1 LALVIV
7 SDETLDPNWRL
18 CSVYHV
24 GLHFRRHGQTPVQ
37 TVYGLPGG
45 QRGARPVE
53 SLSKS
58 ARASRTLQPDFSNLL
73 LYGGVFVL
81 SVVGGGLLFAHDV
94 STYLGNK
101 ALKVLY
107 NDDSEGI
114 ADPDY
119 EVAEQEWADG
129 NFLEAIQLL
138 RAYLKKNPREVH
150 AALRIA
156 EIYEKDLKNHLAAAL
171 EYEEL
176 LKNKLPPERWGWAA
190 IHLANLYSGKL
201 NKTDQAVAWLRR
213 IDAEY
218 GDTAA
223 AEKARLR
230 LALYDMGN
238 AEALSEESTPEG

>member
-1 LALVIV
+1 MKHWIRIGGYVVFITLACIFGV
-7 SDETLDPNWRL
+7 
-18 CSVYHV
+18 
-24 GLHFRRHGQTPVQ
+24 
-37 TVYGLPGG
+37 TVKRQYK
-45 QRGARPVE
+45 QFMDYQEVNAARDPVE

-114 ADPDY
+114 TDPDY

-176 LKNKLPPERWGWAA
+176 LKNKLPAERWGWAA

-238 AEALSEESTPEG
+238 AEALSEEPTPEG